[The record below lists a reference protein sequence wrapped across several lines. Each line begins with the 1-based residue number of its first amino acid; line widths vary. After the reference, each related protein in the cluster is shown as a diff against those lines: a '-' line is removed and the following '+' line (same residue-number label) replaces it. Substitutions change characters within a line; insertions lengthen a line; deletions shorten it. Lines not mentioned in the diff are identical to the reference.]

1 MGYRLAHCCV
11 RDVLPM
17 RIAILVGRLQIG
29 GAELAMIELAREL
42 AARGYQVTL
51 YTLFD
56 HADAAAVLAHAAPR
70 PTGANATALS
80 VDTRTQGTFDYHPL
94 TGPKSDSLIGV
105 AWQLMSAT
113 WRLHG
118 LLRTPEVQVLY
129 SALNIANMLAWFAVR
144 GLNVRLIWSFH
155 GTDSRR
161 SWEDAT
167 AMRAC
172 ALLSRQVPV
181 AIAVSEA
188 VRQYFLQAGVRPQQF
203 VVIANG
209 TDTTRLCPDSTA
221 RAEQRAAWG
230 VGDDTVLVGV
240 VARVA
245 AVKAPERL
253 IAAMRVAC
261 ERAPQL
267 QAVWV
272 GAGQPA
278 YVDAVKAH
286 ARAAGLEQK
295 LRFLGPSQ
303 QVPRALNALDVFA
316 LLSHSEGAPKSL
328 AEAMATALPC
338 VIDRRAGAET
348 LGDAGWVLDGDD
360 AQAVAEVLVQLAMH
374 GEQRSAAGQR
384 ARARI
389 EATLTLAHTVSATE
403 ALLSAAAAADSVRR
417 AADKA

>member
-1 MGYRLAHCCV
+1 
-11 RDVLPM
+11 M
-17 RIAILVGRLQIG
+17 RIAILVGRLEVG

-42 AARGYQVTL
+42 AARGHRVML

-56 HADAAAVLAHAAPR
+56 HANAHAVLAQSAPSR
-70 PTGANATALS
+70 SDARTAPPPESLTQ
-80 VDTRTQGTFDYHPL
+80 DTKVEGSFDYHPL
-94 TGPKSDSLIGV
+94 IGPKSGSLFGV
-105 AWQLMSAT
+105 AWQLLCAT
-113 WRLHG
+113 WRLRG
-118 LLRTPEVQVLY
+118 LLRNRRAHVLY

-144 GLNVRLIWSFH
+144 GQNVRLIWSFH

-181 AIAVSEA
+181 AVAVSEA
-188 VRQYFLQAGVRPQQF
+188 ARQYFLQAGVRPQQF

-209 TDTTRLCPDSTA
+209 TDTARLRPDGVA
-221 RAEQRAAWG
+221 RAQQRAAWDI
-230 VGDDTVLVGV
+230 GDDTVLVGV
-240 VARVA
+240 LARVA
-245 AVKAPERL
+245 PVKAPERL
-253 IAAMRVAC
+253 IAALQVAC
-261 ERAPQL
+261 ARVPQL

-278 YVDAVKAH
+278 YVAAVKAH
-286 ARAAGLEQK
+286 ALAARLEHK

-303 QVPRALNALDVFA
+303 QVPSVLNALDVFV

-360 AQAVAEVLVQLAMH
+360 AQAVAEVLVQLATQR
-374 GEQRSAAGQR
+374 EQRSAAGQR

-389 EATLTLAHTVSATE
+389 EATLTLQHTVNATE
-403 ALLSAAAAADSVRR
+403 ALFSDAELPRSVHRPSDG
-417 AADKA
+417 A